1 MNEMYIGLDIGG
13 TNMVAGLTNGAG
25 KIINKVSRPVNKAW
39 DPAEL
44 CRQSAQL
51 AQQAAEVGGFAADQI
66 KAVGLGLPGL
76 VDNKTGYVIQTP
88 NMPFDNTPIREMF
101 QAEWDV
107 PVYLGN
113 DANCAAIGEYWAGA
127 AKDCDPAVVVTLG
140 TGIGGGLVVGG
151 KLYTGFAQSGLEVGH
166 MIIRP
171 NGVLC
176 GCGNRGCW
184 EQYGSAT
191 ALIRIA
197 QEAMERDP
205 GSVMW
210 ELCQGDRFRVD
221 GRIPFQAA
229 RLGDLSAKKVL
240 HRYLEGLSIGLI
252 NLVNILQP
260 EIICL
265 GGGISNAEDD
275 LLLDP
280 LRGLVLAGCFD
291 KSKPPR
297 LERASLGN
305 DAGVVGA
312 AMLYKMLSGPG
323 SRPGEQRWNKNRA
336 ASADAEAA
344 SACGKSSPVRN
355 SATRR
360 RRNKSLISSFPRAC
374 TSGMTV
380 SPPIAWLAG
389 S

>member
-1 MNEMYIGLDIGG
+1 MYIGLDIGG

-44 CRQSAQL
+44 CRQSVQL

-166 MIIRP
+166 MITRP

-184 EQYGSAT
+184 EQ
-191 ALIRIA
+191 
-197 QEAMERDP
+197 
-205 GSVMW
+205 
-210 ELCQGDRFRVD
+210 
-221 GRIPFQAA
+221 
-229 RLGDLSAKKVL
+229 
-240 HRYLEGLSIGLI
+240 
-252 NLVNILQP
+252 
-260 EIICL
+260 
-265 GGGISNAEDD
+265 
-275 LLLDP
+275 
-280 LRGLVLAGCFD
+280 
-291 KSKPPR
+291 
-297 LERASLGN
+297 
-305 DAGVVGA
+305 
-312 AMLYKMLSGPG
+312 
-323 SRPGEQRWNKNRA
+323 
-336 ASADAEAA
+336 
-344 SACGKSSPVRN
+344 
-355 SATRR
+355 
-360 RRNKSLISSFPRAC
+360 
-374 TSGMTV
+374 
-380 SPPIAWLAG
+380 
-389 S
+389 

>member
-1 MNEMYIGLDIGG
+1 MG
-13 TNMVAGLTNGAG
+13 
-25 KIINKVSRPVNKAW
+25 RPR
-39 DPAEL
+39 L
-44 CRQSAQL
+44 SGQRRQL
-51 AQQAAEVGGFAADQI
+51 RRHGRV
-66 KAVGLGLPGL
+66 LGRRRQG
-76 VDNKTGYVIQTP
+76 
-88 NMPFDNTPIREMF
+88 
-101 QAEWDV
+101 
-107 PVYLGN
+107 
-113 DANCAAIGEYWAGA
+113 
-127 AKDCDPAVVVTLG
+127 CDPAVVVTLG

-176 GCGNRGCW
+176 GCGNRGMLGAVRLRYCPDP
-184 EQYGSAT
+184 YCPGGHG
-191 ALIRIA
+191 
-197 QEAMERDP
+197 RDP

-210 ELCQGDRFRVD
+210 ELCQGTASRVD

-265 GGGISNAEDD
+265 GGGISNEDD

-291 KSKPPR
+291 KSSRRAWREPP
-297 LERASLGN
+297 LGN
-305 DAGVVGA
+305 DAGVVGLPCCTRCCKDPA
-312 AMLYKMLSGPG
+312 PG
-323 SRPGEQRWNKNRA
+323 REQRWNKNRA

-344 SACGKSSPVRN
+344 SACEK
-355 SATRR
+355 A
-360 RRNKSLISSFPRAC
+360 L
-374 TSGMTV
+374 
-380 SPPIAWLAG
+380 L
-389 S
+389 

>member
-1 MNEMYIGLDIGG
+1 MYIGLDIGG

-205 GSVMW
+205 
-210 ELCQGDRFRVD
+210 
-221 GRIPFQAA
+221 
-229 RLGDLSAKKVL
+229 
-240 HRYLEGLSIGLI
+240 
-252 NLVNILQP
+252 
-260 EIICL
+260 
-265 GGGISNAEDD
+265 
-275 LLLDP
+275 
-280 LRGLVLAGCFD
+280 
-291 KSKPPR
+291 
-297 LERASLGN
+297 
-305 DAGVVGA
+305 
-312 AMLYKMLSGPG
+312 
-323 SRPGEQRWNKNRA
+323 
-336 ASADAEAA
+336 
-344 SACGKSSPVRN
+344 
-355 SATRR
+355 
-360 RRNKSLISSFPRAC
+360 
-374 TSGMTV
+374 V
-380 SPPIAWLAG
+380 SYTHLTLPTKA
-389 S
+389 

>member
-1 MNEMYIGLDIGG
+1 MYIGIDVGG
-13 TNMVAGLTNGAG
+13 TNLVAGLVDQEGTILHKSAC
-25 KIINKVSRPVNKAW
+25 PVNRSW
-39 DPAEL
+39 SAEEL
-44 CRQSAQL
+44 VSQL
-51 AQQAAEVGGFAADQI
+51 AQLSVRAAQEGGVPLEDVEGAGAGI
-66 KAVGLGLPGL
+66 PGL
-76 VDNKTGYVIQTP
+76 VDNEAGIVVKTP
-88 NMPFDNTPIREMF
+88 NMPFRDTPFRELF
-101 QAEWDV
+101 QRELNI
-107 PVYLGN
+107 PVHLGN
-113 DANCAAIGEYWAGA
+113 DADCAAAGEYWAGA
-127 AKDCDPAVVVTLG
+127 AKGCDPVVMVTLG
-140 TGIGGGLVVGG
+140 TGIGTGLVRGG
-151 KLYTGFAQSGLEVGH
+151 KLYTGLGGAGMEAGH
-166 MIIRP
+166 LMTHP
-171 NGVLC
+171 NGLPC
-176 GCGNRGCW
+176 GCGGLGCW

-312 AMLYKMLSGPG
+312 AMLYKML
-323 SRPGEQRWNKNRA
+323 
-336 ASADAEAA
+336 
-344 SACGKSSPVRN
+344 
-355 SATRR
+355 
-360 RRNKSLISSFPRAC
+360 
-374 TSGMTV
+374 
-380 SPPIAWLAG
+380 
-389 S
+389 